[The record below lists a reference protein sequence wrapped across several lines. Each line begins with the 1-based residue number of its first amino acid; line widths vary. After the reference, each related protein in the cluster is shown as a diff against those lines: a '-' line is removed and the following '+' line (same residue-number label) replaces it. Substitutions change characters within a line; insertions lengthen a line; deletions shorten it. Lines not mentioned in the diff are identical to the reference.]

1 MNARAALLCLSAA
14 YAAAPIASHAADT
27 YPSRPIRV
35 VVPFAPAGINDV
47 IARILGQRLGENLGT
62 TIVVDNRAGAGGTLG
77 SNIVAQAPPDGYTL
91 LFSSSST
98 IAVSPN
104 LYKNLPYDPIK
115 NFSPISQVASVGS
128 ILIVHPSLPVKTTK
142 DLIAHAKANPGKLNY
157 GSAGVGASQ
166 HLATELFKTMAGV
179 DIVHVPYKGGGPA
192 LADLVA
198 GQISLMIELLPTALP
213 YIKSNRV
220 RAIAVSTPKRSPV
233 FPELPTISEAA
244 LPGYDLTI
252 WVGLLAPGG
261 TPRPIIDRLSKGVL
275 AVLGTPEMRE
285 RLAGQGAEPVGDR
298 PDQFA
303 AYIKTELA
311 RWAAVVKASGAK
323 AE

>member
-1 MNARAALLCLSAA
+1 MKTKAASLLLIAAAAATLPA
-14 YAAAPIASHAADT
+14 YAAQA

-47 IARILGQRLGENLGT
+47 IARILGQKLGENLGA
-62 TIVVDNRAGAGGTLG
+62 TIVVDNRAGAGGTVG
-77 SNIVAQAPPDGYTL
+77 SAIVAQAPADGYTL

-98 IAVSPN
+98 IAVSPA
-104 LYKNLPYDPIK
+104 LYKNLPYDPIR
-115 NFSPISQVASVGS
+115 NFSPITQVASVGS
-128 ILIVHPSLPVKTTK
+128 VLIVHPSLPVKTTK
-142 DLIAHAKANPGKLNY
+142 DLIAHAKANPAKLNY

-166 HLATELFKTMAGV
+166 HLASELFKTMAGV
-179 DIVHVPYKGGGPA
+179 DMVHVPYKGGGPA

-198 GQISLMIELLPTALP
+198 GQISVMIELLPTATP
-213 YIKSNRV
+213 FIKTNRV
-220 RAIAVSTPKRSPV
+220 RALAVSTPKRSPV
-233 FPELPTISEAA
+233 FPELPTISESA

-261 TPRPIIDRLSKGVL
+261 TPRPIVERLSK
-275 AVLGTPEMRE
+275 AVLTVLNTPEMRE

-298 PDQFA
+298 PDEFA
-303 AYIKTELA
+303 AYIKTELT

>member
-128 ILIVHPSLPVKTTK
+128 ILRFGGRDWHVTGVF
-142 DLIAHAKANPGKLNY
+142 DAA
-157 GSAGVGASQ
+157 GSAFDSEVWADGDQLMQAFRRQAYSAVVARISDSGSFDSLKAR
-166 HLATELFKTMAGV
+166 LEGDPRRRRRV
-179 DIVHVPYKGGGPA
+179 GGGARQDRARDLHHRHGPGESQAAHLHRHPPQRPQRHRRRA
-192 LADLVA
+192 L
-198 GQISLMIELLPTALP
+198 
-213 YIKSNRV
+213 
-220 RAIAVSTPKRSPV
+220 
-233 FPELPTISEAA
+233 
-244 LPGYDLTI
+244 
-252 WVGLLAPGG
+252 
-261 TPRPIIDRLSKGVL
+261 
-275 AVLGTPEMRE
+275 
-285 RLAGQGAEPVGDR
+285 
-298 PDQFA
+298 FA
-303 AYIKTELA
+303 AGAPDAA
-311 RWAAVVKASGAK
+311 RLHAHRLGGS
-323 AE
+323 